1 MKTHS
6 VWQIIRRCEFDL
18 DRAAAKL
25 HELGMTTYDIALAP
39 IPSDLIR
46 ADLIQKMEEIQRDV

>member
-46 ADLIQKMEEIQRDV
+46 ADLIQKIEEI